1 MDLWLLPTRKQVAAL
16 ALPGFDLL
24 CGRGNARASVDPGLD
39 AALTAAFDWR
49 QPVPWAALLADAPAD
64 SSTPW
69 LAADLVHVRAEAV
82 GARVMALA
90 VDQLTP
96 DPDLAGLF
104 EALRPW
110 LADEAIEIARI
121 NGGRALLRCPVSHG
135 DPATLAPDALLG
147 CDLREA
153 LPADLRWQRRLN
165 EMQIV
170 LAQQSCNES
179 RGARGL
185 PAWNTLWFWG
195 QGSADLCPRPPLAV
209 VASDDPQLRALAR
222 RWNLAVVS
230 PAEPAQGAVL
240 RDVRNPRHLLQLWQA
255 GVRPVDTELR
265 FGDGHGLRLR
275 SWHRWRL
282 WRKAALPR

>member
-24 CGRGNARASVDPGLD
+24 RARGDGLAPIEPGLE
-39 AALTAAFDWR
+39 AALGAAFGWQ
-49 QPVPWAALLADAPAD
+49 QPVPWAALLAQEPAD

-90 VDQLTP
+90 IDQSTP

-121 NGGRALLRCPVSHG
+121 SGGRALLRCPVSHG

-230 PAEPAQGAVL
+230 PGEPAQGAVL

>member
-1 MDLWLLPTRKQVAAL
+1 MDLWLLPTPQQVAAL

-24 CGRGNARASVDPGLD
+24 CARGDGLASVEPGLD
-39 AALTAAFDWR
+39 AALGAAFGWR

-90 VDQLTP
+90 VDQPTP
-96 DPDLAGLF
+96 DPDLSSLF
-104 EALRPW
+104 AALRPW

-121 NGGRALLRCPVSHG
+121 DGGRALLRCPVSHG

-179 RGARGL
+179 RAARGL

-195 QGSADLCPRPPLAV
+195 QGSADLCPRPPV
-209 VASDDPQLRALAR
+209 VALASEDPQLRALAQ
-222 RWNLAVVS
+222 RWGLAVIQPGEAV
-230 PAEPAQGAVL
+230 QGAAL
-240 RDVRNPRHLLQLWQA
+240 RDLRNPRHLLQLWQS
-255 GVRPVDTELR
+255 GVRPTDAVLR
-265 FGDGHGLRLR
+265 FGDGQGLQLR
-275 SWHRWRL
+275 RWHRWRV
-282 WRKAALPR
+282 WRRAASPG

>member
-1 MDLWLLPTRKQVAAL
+1 MDLWLLPNRNQVAAL
-16 ALPGFDLL
+16 ALPGFDTL
-24 CGRGNARASVDPGLD
+24 CARGDPLPPVEPGLD
-39 AALTAAFDWR
+39 AALIAAYRWR
-49 QPVPWAALLADAPAD
+49 QPVPWAALLADAPAN
-64 SSTPW
+64 SLTPW

-90 VDQLTP
+90 VDQNPP
-96 DPDLAGLF
+96 DPELPGLF

-110 LADEAIEIARI
+110 LADEAIEMVRVG
-121 NGGRALLRCPVSHG
+121 GGRALLRCPASHG

-147 CDLREA
+147 CDLREV

-195 QGSADLCPRPPLAV
+195 QGSADLCPQPPVAA
-209 VASDDPQLRALAR
+209 VASEDPQLRALAR
-222 RWNLAVVS
+222 RWNLAVIQ
-230 PAEPAQGAVL
+230 PGQQAQGAAL
-240 RDVRNPRHLLQLWQA
+240 RDLRNPRHLLQVWHSGL
-255 GVRPVDTELR
+255 RPVDAALR
-265 FGDGHGLRLR
+265 FGNGQGLRLR
-275 SWHRWRL
+275 RWHRWRV
-282 WRKAALPR
+282 WRRAASPD

>member
-1 MDLWLLPTRKQVAAL
+1 MDLWLLPTHNQVAAL
-16 ALPGFDLL
+16 ALPGFDAL
-24 CGRGNARASVDPGLD
+24 CACGDGLASVEPGLD
-39 AALTAAFDWR
+39 AALGAVFGWR

-69 LAADLVHVRAEAV
+69 LAADLVNVRAEAV

-90 VDQLTP
+90 VDQSTP

-121 NGGRALLRCPVSHG
+121 DGGRALLRCPVSHG

-147 CDLREA
+147 CDLREV

-185 PAWNTLWFWG
+185 HVWNTLWFWG
-195 QGSADLCPRPPLAV
+195 QGSADLCPRPPVAA

-222 RWNLAVVS
+222 RWNLAVI
-230 PAEPAQGAVL
+230 PPGQQAQSAAL
-240 RDVRNPRHLLQLWQA
+240 RDLRNPRHLRQVWQT
-255 GVRPVDTELR
+255 GLRPVDAELR
-265 FGDGHGLRLR
+265 FSNGQGLRLR
-275 SWHRWRL
+275 RWHRWRV
-282 WRKAALPR
+282 WRRAASPD

>member
-1 MDLWLLPTRKQVAAL
+1 MDLWLLPTRNQVAAL
-16 ALPGFDLL
+16 SLPGFDGL
-24 CGRGNARASVDPGLD
+24 CARGDLSAAAEPGLD
-39 AALTAAFDWR
+39 AALAAAFGWR
-49 QPVPWAALLADAPAD
+49 QAVPWAALLADAPAD

-90 VDQLTP
+90 VDQAA
-96 DPDLAGLF
+96 DPDLPGLF
-104 EALRPW
+104 ESLRPW
-110 LADEAIEIARI
+110 LADEAIEMVRI
-121 NGGRALLRCPVSHG
+121 DGGRALLRCPVSHG

-153 LPADLRWQRRLN
+153 LPVDLRWQRRLN

-170 LAQQSCNES
+170 LTQQSCNEP

-195 QGSADLCPRPPLAV
+195 QGSADLCPRPPVAA

-222 RWNLAVVS
+222 RFGLALVAPNQ
-230 PAEPAQGAVL
+230 PAPGAVL
-240 RDVRNPRHLLQLWQA
+240 RDLRNPRDLLQAWQA
-255 GVRPVDTELR
+255 GLRPADAALR
-265 FGDGHGLRLR
+265 FGDGRGLRLR
-275 SWHRWRL
+275 PWHRLRFWR
-282 WRKAALPR
+282 RAAAAD